1 MDNIYSLDTSHVEK
15 DLEYKKSI
23 HKRRSSV
30 FQSRQIIFDECEGTE
45 DKETVENREDIKCVS
60 NTTQEKVFNLEEY
73 IINLRN
79 ERKEWIETLK
89 QRKTQRKNL
98 TKQKLCLENQEQLLD
113 LNILSEYEKTF
124 VTARPSYQHICKNYE
139 KLSDMLVKLSVLYN
153 LAYKL
158 NQRFISQMERR
169 LCKIT
174 DKIIKISES

>member
-1 MDNIYSLDTSHVEK
+1 M
-15 DLEYKKSI
+15 EYKKSI

-45 DKETVENREDIKCVS
+45 DKETVENREVIKCTS

-113 LNILSEYEKTF
+113 LNVLSEYEKTF

-139 KLSDMLVKLSVLYN
+139 KLDRKSVV
-153 LAYKL
+153 
-158 NQRFISQMERR
+158 
-169 LCKIT
+169 
-174 DKIIKISES
+174 

>member
-1 MDNIYSLDTSHVEK
+1 M
-15 DLEYKKSI
+15 
-23 HKRRSSV
+23 
-30 FQSRQIIFDECEGTE
+30 
-45 DKETVENREDIKCVS
+45 
-60 NTTQEKVFNLEEY
+60 
-73 IINLRN
+73 
-79 ERKEWIETLK
+79 K

-174 DKIIKISES
+174 DKIIKISESWYYKDCYTLKIFKTRLIIVIQMYNFFILIKINIIIHNWNKQMFGFCTKSIHILHINIYK